1 MVKRN
6 FEEVPGLREKWEREN
21 MMGRLATPEEFKG
34 AGLFLLSKASSFM
47 VRIIQFLLPKTVSR
61 RFRLRQSGVDLV
73 DWLEPHHRW
82 RPHGLVKEC
91 AFRLA
96 AHSLL
101 WAFPRDLGSSIL
113 SNRHWSIPNIFLVS
127 SLSSIFWQVCPF
139 LILSPWCKSKVP
151 RLNDRSTLLPSIM
164 KSTLLCK
171 TLCTPSRDTRTSL
184 SASHFR
190 LADATIRNC

>member
-61 RFRLRQSGVDLV
+61 WFRLRQSGVDLV

-82 RPHGLVKEC
+82 RPHRLVKEY
-91 AFRLA
+91 AFHLA

-101 WAFPRDLGSSIL
+101 WAFPRDLGPSIL
-113 SNRHWSIPNIFLVS
+113 SIRHWSIPDIFLVP
-127 SLSSIFWQVCPF
+127 SLSSIFWQVCSF
-139 LILSPWCKSKVP
+139 LILSPRCRCKIP
-151 RLNDRSTLLPSIM
+151 RLNDRSTTTFNNE
-164 KSTLLCK
+164 KHTLV
-171 TLCTPSRDTRTSL
+171 
-184 SASHFR
+184 
-190 LADATIRNC
+190 